1 MSSQIGKF
9 QHFLLQGMLTIVA
22 VLVVSSASLHAQNS
36 QGTILGHVT
45 DPSGAVL
52 SGATVRVTNVAT
64 SVSRTAKTNA
74 VGDYV
79 FVNIPPGNYDVTV
92 EAPGFSGSRASAL
105 RLDVEATLRQDFHM
119 QVGAV
124 RQEVMQTVSL

>member
-52 SGATVRVTNVAT
+52 SGRRGIMT
-64 SVSRTAKTNA
+64 
-74 VGDYV
+74 
-79 FVNIPPGNYDVTV
+79 
-92 EAPGFSGSRASAL
+92 
-105 RLDVEATLRQDFHM
+105 
-119 QVGAV
+119 
-124 RQEVMQTVSL
+124 